1 MKIELR
7 LRAAG
12 ASERGKEQYRNEDAY
27 RIVHGRGA
35 SVCVVADGM
44 GGMANGAVASSL
56 AARIVGERSA
66 AQSGLPAARI
76 RAAVAEANRAIL
88 EASRAELH
96 LHGIG
101 STIALLLL
109 DGMEAHVA
117 HVGDSRVYLLRSGAI
132 RRCTEDHS
140 LSNYVRELPP
150 GGRTLTP
157 EELSSYSSIIT
168 RALGV
173 AEEVE
178 VEQASLE
185 ARPGDAFL
193 LCTDGLT
200 DALDDPRIA
209 AIVEEAGDD
218 LESACGALI
227 QAALEEAGK
236 SRAGRYICGDDV
248 TAIAARVES
257 SRA

>member
-1 MKIELR
+1 MKIDLR

-12 ASERGKEQYRNEDAY
+12 ASDRGKDRYGNEDAY
-27 RIVHGRGA
+27 RIVHAPGA

-44 GGMANGAVASSL
+44 GGMGDGVVASSL
-56 AARIVGERSA
+56 AATIASERSA
-66 AQSGLPAARI
+66 AHGGPPAARI

-96 LHGIG
+96 LHCIG

-109 DGMEAHVA
+109 EGMEAHVA
-117 HVGDSRVYLLRSGAI
+117 HVGDSRVYLLRGGAI

-140 LSNYVRELPP
+140 LLNDIRKLPP
-150 GGRTLTP
+150 GSCALP
-157 EELSSYSSIIT
+157 SEELSRYSNLLT
-168 RALGV
+168 RALGM
-173 AEEVE
+173 AEEVA

-200 DALDDPRIA
+200 NALDDRRIA
-209 AIVEEAGDD
+209 SIVHEAGDD
-218 LESACGALI
+218 LERACGALT

-236 SRAGRYICGDDV
+236 SQDGRYIYGDDV
-248 TAIAARVES
+248 TAIVARIEPS
-257 SRA
+257 PA